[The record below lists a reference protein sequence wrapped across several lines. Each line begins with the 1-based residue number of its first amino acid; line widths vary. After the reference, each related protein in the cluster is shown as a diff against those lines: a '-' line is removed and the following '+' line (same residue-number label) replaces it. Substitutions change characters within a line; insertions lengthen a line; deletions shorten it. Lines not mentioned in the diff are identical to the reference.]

1 MDNDGPDSHI
11 QHHTEDTQ
19 INVNLP
25 TSGIRSK
32 GAKIFVIFYFVCVLC
47 VSLISQYKRRS
58 GETSYS
64 ESFSIQV
71 YNTIVWLRILLLYK
85 TLLDD
90 SADS

>member
-1 MDNDGPDSHI
+1 MPTAVVWKSHSRLVLVSAQPGFCHFVMILLLLLLLPGRMTDSVM
-11 QHHTEDTQ
+11 TVE
-19 INVNLP
+19 
-25 TSGIRSK
+25 K
-32 GAKIFVIFYFVCVLC
+32 VL
-47 VSLISQYKRRS
+47 YKRRS

-85 TLLDD
+85 TFLDD

>member
-1 MDNDGPDSHI
+1 MEISLKAGASLSSARLQSFCYDSAAAGEDDGQRDDS
-11 QHHTEDTQ
+11 
-19 INVNLP
+19 
-25 TSGIRSK
+25 RK
-32 GAKIFVIFYFVCVLC
+32 GL
-47 VSLISQYKRRS
+47 YKRRR

>member
-1 MDNDGPDSHI
+1 MVWKSHSRLALVSAQPGFCHFVMILLLLLLLPGRMTDSVM
-11 QHHTEDTQ
+11 TVE
-19 INVNLP
+19 
-25 TSGIRSK
+25 K
-32 GAKIFVIFYFVCVLC
+32 VL
-47 VSLISQYKRRS
+47 YKRRS

-85 TLLDD
+85 TFLDD

>member
-1 MDNDGPDSHI
+1 MVWKSHSRLALVSAQPGFCHFVMILLLLLPGRMTDSVM
-11 QHHTEDTQ
+11 TVE
-19 INVNLP
+19 
-25 TSGIRSK
+25 K
-32 GAKIFVIFYFVCVLC
+32 VL
-47 VSLISQYKRRS
+47 YKRRS

-85 TLLDD
+85 TFLDD

>member
-1 MDNDGPDSHI
+1 MPTAVVWKSHSRLALVSAQPGFSHFVMILLLPGRMTDSVM
-11 QHHTEDTQ
+11 TVE
-19 INVNLP
+19 
-25 TSGIRSK
+25 K
-32 GAKIFVIFYFVCVLC
+32 VL
-47 VSLISQYKRRS
+47 YKRRR

-85 TLLDD
+85 TFLDD

>member
-1 MDNDGPDSHI
+1 MVWKSHSRLALVSAQPSFCHFVMILLLLLPGRMTDSVM
-11 QHHTEDTQ
+11 TVE
-19 INVNLP
+19 
-25 TSGIRSK
+25 K
-32 GAKIFVIFYFVCVLC
+32 VL
-47 VSLISQYKRRS
+47 YKRRR

-85 TLLDD
+85 TFLDD